1 MLLLLIIV
9 IFGMLDL
16 VIHLHRC
23 CRRCYRVVIMF
34 FINPELFFDYDW
46 QPLFSDGF
54 LQDTINLSEFLTYIA
69 LVGILNSIQQSK
81 AIKKGNQV

>member
-1 MLLLLIIV
+1 
-9 IFGMLDL
+9 MLDL

-46 QPLFSDGF
+46 QPLFSDGYNKSIKVF
-54 LQDTINLSEFLTYIA
+54 DLHRPGRDFEQYSTIQGNKE
-69 LVGILNSIQQSK
+69 GQS
-81 AIKKGNQV
+81 G